1 MKDRLAQPGR
11 LRAKWLLALLIVA
24 GLAMALLALIWL
36 RGAPEPGRMVE
47 IPLDLPSAGASAA

>member
-11 LRAKWLLALLIVA
+11 LRAKWALALLIVA
-24 GLAMALLALIWL
+24 VITMTLLALIWL

-47 IPLDLPSAGASAA
+47 LPLELPSAGASAA